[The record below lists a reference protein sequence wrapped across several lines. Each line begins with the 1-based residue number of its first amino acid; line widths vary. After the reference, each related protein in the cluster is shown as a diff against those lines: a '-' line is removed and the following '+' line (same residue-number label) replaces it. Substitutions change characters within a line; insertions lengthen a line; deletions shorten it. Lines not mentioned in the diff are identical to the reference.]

1 MATCWRSRRSGAS
14 SPDGGGACAT
24 YPWGVSF
31 DRASLPPMDVAD
43 RSARLRSR
51 LTEVPCD
58 ALLVTNLTNVRYLTG
73 FGGSAALL
81 LVPADEAAEPVFV
94 TDGRYRDQAT
104 SQLAEAGV
112 EARTVI
118 GLEEDARRQAL
129 GDAVTGVARLG
140 LESENVTWA
149 QTRRFDDNWFADAE
163 LVPTVGLVESL
174 RLVKDAGEVARIQAA
189 CAMADTAL
197 AAVRHRLGEGATEA
211 EVALELEWQMRRLGA
226 DGPSF
231 ETIVASGP
239 NAAMPH
245 HRAGARRIVEGDL
258 VVLDFGALVD
268 GYHSDMTRTVMVGE
282 PNDTQAR
289 MYEVVQEAQAAG
301 VAAVRSGVEAKAV
314 DDACR
319 SIIQDAGWGEAFL
332 HATGHGVGLD
342 IHEPPR
348 VARTTDAM
356 LADGHV
362 VTVEPGVYLAEHGGV
377 RIEDTVLVTSEG
389 CRTLT
394 QAPKEPH
401 L

>member
-1 MATCWRSRRSGAS
+1 
-14 SPDGGGACAT
+14 
-24 YPWGVSF
+24 
-31 DRASLPPMDVAD
+31 MDVAD
-43 RSARLRSR
+43 RAGRLRLR
-51 LTEVPCD
+51 LNEVPCD

-73 FGGSAALL
+73 FTGSAALL
-81 LVPADEAAEPVFV
+81 LVPADEAAELVFV

-104 SQLAEAGV
+104 SQLADAGV

-129 GDAVTGVARLG
+129 ADAAAGLGRLG

-149 QTRRFDDNWFADAE
+149 QKRRFGTDWFPDAE
-163 LVPTVGLVESL
+163 LVATGGLVESQ
-174 RLVKDAGEVARIQAA
+174 RLIKDAGEVARIQAA
-189 CAMADTAL
+189 CAMADAAL
-197 AAVRHRLGEGATEA
+197 EAVRHRLGEGATEA
-211 EVALELEWQMRRLGA
+211 EVALELEWQMRGLGA
-226 DGPSF
+226 EGPSF

-245 HRAGARRIVEGDL
+245 HQAGARRIVEGDL

-268 GYHSDMTRTVMVGE
+268 GYHSDMTRTVMIGE
-282 PNDTQAR
+282 PSDTQSR
-289 MYEVVQEAQAAG
+289 MYEVVREAQAAG
-301 VAAVRSGVEAKAV
+301 VAAVKAGAGAKSV

-319 SIIQDAGWGEAFL
+319 SVIREAGWDEAFL

-356 LADGHV
+356 LADGQV

-377 RIEDTVLVTSEG
+377 RIEDTVVVTSEG

-394 QAPKEPH
+394 LAPKEPH

>member
-1 MATCWRSRRSGAS
+1 
-14 SPDGGGACAT
+14 
-24 YPWGVSF
+24 
-31 DRASLPPMDVAD
+31 MDVTD
-43 RSARLRSR
+43 RLARLRAR
-51 LTEVPCD
+51 LADVPCD

-73 FGGSAALL
+73 FTGSAALL
-81 LVPADEAAEPVFV
+81 LVPADDLADPVFV
-94 TDGRYRDQAT
+94 TDGRYRDQAANE
-104 SQLAEAGV
+104 LAAARV
-112 EARTVI
+112 EARTVV

-129 GDAVTGVARLG
+129 ASAAGGLECLG
-140 LESENVTWA
+140 LEAESVTWA
-149 QTRRFDDNWFADAE
+149 QQRRFAGDWFPDAE
-163 LVPTVGLVESL
+163 LVPTAGLVESL

-189 CAMADTAL
+189 CEMADAAL
-197 AAVRHRLGEGATEA
+197 ASVRHRLGEAATES

-226 DGPSF
+226 EGPSF

-268 GYHSDMTRTVMVGE
+268 GYHSDMTRTVMIGD
-282 PNDTQAR
+282 PSDTQSR
-289 MYEVVQEAQAAG
+289 MYDVVRGAQAAG
-301 VAAVRSGVEAKAV
+301 VAAVKAGAAARSV
-314 DDACR
+314 DEACR
-319 SIIQDAGWGEAFL
+319 AVIREAGWDQAFL

-356 LADGHV
+356 LADGQV

-377 RIEDTVLVTSEG
+377 RIEDTVVVTPEG

-394 QAPKEPH
+394 LAPKDPH